1 MRYLVLVVLV
11 LMRMLL
17 MRAAWV
23 PFLAVRAAAWYL
35 QEEQFEI
42 AVGWFLSLAG
52 LVLSCADA
60 ASQFPLVPLDFR

>member
-1 MRYLVLVVLV
+1 MTGVGVSQVVRYLVLLVLV

-23 PFLAVRAAAWYL
+23 SFLVVVVRAAAWYL

-42 AVGWFLSLAG
+42 VVGRFLSLAG
-52 LVLSCADA
+52 LALPCADA
-60 ASQFPLVPLDFR
+60 